1 MGLTT
6 ALFGNIIE
14 TMLNKQQERTVYIT
28 FTEGYYNIK
37 GQPTNVAGLT
47 FKLVEDFK
55 VSKSGEGYVTVEGGG
70 QPGFP
75 DRSIRIK
82 CEQGAY
88 EVAGSAKPIPQGV
101 SMLTALKKPAK
112 QGDAVVTD
120 MTQIKVPDTAVQHE
134 TDEEIIERT
143 RLRFEILKDMT
154 KAVKQGDVRAMIV
167 TGPPGVG
174 KSFGVEEVL
183 AKDDLFDM
191 MGQRKPKYEI
201 VKGAMSAIGLYSK
214 LYQFSDS
221 KNILVFDD
229 CDSILLD
236 DIALNILKAA
246 LDSSK
251 KRTISWNTDSR
262 LLRSEGIPDKFEFKG
277 GAIFIT
283 NLKFEN
289 VRSKKLQEHLAA
301 LESRC
306 HYIDLRMDTDREK
319 VLRIKQIVKDGML
332 DSYEMEDVAR
342 DEVVNFIE
350 EHRAVMRE
358 LSLRTVLKV
367 ADLRKSFPTNWQNMA
382 KVTVMKGA
390 Y

>member
-1 MGLTT
+1 M
-6 ALFGNIIE
+6 
-14 TMLNKQQERTVYIT
+14 QVT

-37 GQPTNVAGLT
+37 GTPVNVAGYT
-47 FKLVEDFK
+47 FDLVEDFK
-55 VSKSGEGYVTVEGGG
+55 VSKAGDGYVTVDGTSVTPAGSI
-70 QPGFP
+70 PFP
-75 DRSIRIK
+75 DRNIRIR
-82 CEQGAY
+82 CEQDGYAI
-88 EVAGSAKPIPQGV
+88 AGTVQSTRVPEGV
-101 SMLTALKKPAK
+101 SMLTALKNKAK
-112 QGDAVVTD
+112 NKGAEVTD
-120 MTQIKVPDTAVQHE
+120 FTQVKVADSAVAHE

-154 KAVKQGDVRAMIV
+154 KAVKAGDVRAMIV

-183 AKDDLFDM
+183 SKDDLFNAL
-191 MGQRKPKYEI
+191 GERKPRYEI
-201 VKGAMSAIGLYSK
+201 VKGAMSAIGLYKK
-214 LYQFSDS
+214 LYEFSDS

-262 LLRSEGIPDKFEFKG
+262 LLRSEGIPDRFEFKG

-289 VRSKKLQEHLAA
+289 VRSKKLQDHLSA

-332 DSYEMEDVAR
+332 NDYDLEDVAK
-342 DEVVNFIE
+342 DEIVDFVETN
-350 EHRAVMRE
+350 RARMRE

-382 KVTVMKGA
+382 TVTVMKGA
-390 Y
+390 H